1 MSESSSG
8 VVTSSESLPKS
19 NYSAYSDLSG
29 SNTPLPVILRS
40 RGTEEQ
46 SPDSGIASPLP
57 SNRFRFTAWHNL
69 EGHEIRGAQLTS
81 PRVREGP
88 PESELFLRGE
98 ENYLIGK
105 RTTEEK
111 GKWESRLQENWENCV
126 ELNLSY
132 QDLGDSYQLENF
144 KRILRRLIR
153 VERLQLVDNSLK
165 DLSSIRLPRCKR
177 LNLNKNHLTSIRHL
191 PKIPQIQ
198 HLSLAENNIRTLCD
212 LSELGTTPLESLTL
226 KRNPCEF
233 QEDYR
238 SKVFSSLPNLK
249 LLDGIPK
256 LPADCAPLQST
267 DTSRMCTIL

>member
-8 VVTSSESLPKS
+8 VVTSSDSFPKS
-19 NYSAYSDLSG
+19 YSSRYSDLSDT
-29 SNTPLPVILRS
+29 NTSLAVVS
-40 RGTEEQ
+40 RNRQTEEQ

-57 SNRFRFTAWHNL
+57 SDRFRFITWYKLGEHAIQ
-69 EGHEIRGAQLTS
+69 GDQLNS

-88 PESELFLRGE
+88 SEEDVILRGQ
-98 ENYLIGK
+98 ENYIIARRQK
-105 RTTEEK
+105 EERK
-111 GKWESRLQENWENCV
+111 KWEERLHENWENCV
-126 ELNLSY
+126 DLNLSY

-144 KRILRRLIR
+144 CRILRRLIR

-165 DLSSIRLPRCKR
+165 DLSSIRLPRQ
-177 LNLNKNHLTSIRHL
+177 L

-198 HLSLAENNIRTLCD
+198 HLSLAENNIATLHD
-212 LSELGTTPLESLTL
+212 LSELGTSPLESLTL

-238 SKVFSSLPNLK
+238 SQVFSSLPKLK

-256 LPADCAPLQST
+256 LPSDCLPSEST
-267 DTSRMCTIL
+267 TASRMCIIL